1 MITACAPGANVEPAP
16 MSAPAATYTPYP
28 TFTAPPPRLTY
39 TAYPTYTPL
48 SPLATYTSYPTL
60 TLVLT
65 LIPAPTETAVDLTAT
80 LDSEV
85 SIFVEVIAEKTV
97 LRQIK
102 SYNKKGDAI
111 MRVREPRIRYERG
124 ELLQVYSSGGEDDG
138 PLYRT
143 DGADYYYRIFDPD
156 GQEEELYVPSWHVVI
171 VP

>member
-1 MITACAPGANVEPAP
+1 MITACAPGANVEPASI
-16 MSAPAATYTPYP
+16 SAPAATYTPNP
-28 TFTAPPPRLTY
+28 TFTALSPRQTY

-60 TLVLT
+60 TPV
-65 LIPAPTETAVDLTAT
+65 PTETALDLTAT
-80 LDSEV
+80 LDSDV
-85 SIFVEVIAEKTV
+85 SIYVEVIAEKTV
-97 LRQIK
+97 LWQIK
-102 SYNKKGDAI
+102 SYNKKGYAI

-124 ELLQVYSSGGEDDG
+124 EILQVYALGGEEDG